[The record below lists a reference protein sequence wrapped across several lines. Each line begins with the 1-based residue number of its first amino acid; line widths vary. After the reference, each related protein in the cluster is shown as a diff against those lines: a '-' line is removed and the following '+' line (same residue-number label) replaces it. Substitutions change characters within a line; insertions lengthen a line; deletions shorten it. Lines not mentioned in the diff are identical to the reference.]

1 MRLVEIR
8 KRGQK
13 MALTTASNN
22 GLTIKYETGE
32 VSALSIDLDLDMRT
46 GTPVDSQEWLKGF
59 GTQYPGGGLDEF
71 GASNSEGAAEGS
83 LRLVVLSFTLATA
96 TEEVIIFTEGV
107 SKIVGLL
114 GHTSGVDDKAMVFTH
129 TATGLD
135 ASPPAKTGGALP
147 ALTLHAEVA
156 GSGTVSLLVLN

>member
-1 MRLVEIR
+1 
-8 KRGQK
+8 

-22 GLTIKYETGE
+22 GLTIKYETAE

-83 LRLVVLSFTLATA
+83 LRLLNLSFTLATA
-96 TEEVIIFTEGV
+96 DAEVIIFTEGV
-107 SKIVGLL
+107 SKIVGIL
-114 GHTSGVDDKAMVFTH
+114 GGSLAVADKTLSLAH

-135 ASPPAKTGGALP
+135 ASQDWWRSSRARTTRRSRWCRYG
-147 ALTLHAEVA
+147 LTTCSKLRWVIAR
-156 GSGTVSLLVLN
+156 LDLQR

>member
-1 MRLVEIR
+1 
-8 KRGQK
+8 

-22 GLTIKYETGE
+22 GLTIKYETAE

-83 LRLVVLSFTLATA
+83 LRLLNLSFTLATA
-96 TEEVIIFTEGV
+96 DAEVIIFTEGV
-107 SKIVGLL
+107 SKIVGIL
-114 GHTSGVDDKAMVFTH
+114 GGSLAVADKTLSLAH

-147 ALTLHAEVA
+147 ALELHAEAA
-156 GSGTVSLLVLN
+156 GAGTVSLLVLN